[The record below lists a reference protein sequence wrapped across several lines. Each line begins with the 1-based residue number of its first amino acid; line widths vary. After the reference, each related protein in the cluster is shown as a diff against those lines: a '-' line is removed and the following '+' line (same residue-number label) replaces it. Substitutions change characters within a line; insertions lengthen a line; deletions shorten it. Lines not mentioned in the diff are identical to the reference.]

1 MKQTIGN
8 ACGTIGILHSLIN
21 SNIQMNDG
29 SIIAKFLADCNGKTG
44 EEIGKML
51 EESHEIA
58 NLHKVTGSSS
68 ANQTQADET
77 TQVHDHFVA
86 LVHVDGSIYEVSQ
99 YWCSISTVL
108 PVQSEVDNF
117 SKFFSLMDVK
127 IVQFVTVHHLPKLLY
142 PMPPKFVKSSSAL
155 IQKVRNSLLLHFQ
168 IALERHNAHRNRPTE
183 SFAFYFCNILHV
195 QFFKSITILGYKV
208 DNVLFLE

>member
-1 MKQTIGN
+1 MKSEERAANVKWMKQTIGN

-21 SNIQMNDG
+21 SNIPMNDG
-29 SIIAKFLADCNGKTG
+29 SIMANFLANCNGKSG

-86 LVHVDGSIYEVSQ
+86 LVHVDGSIYEVITR
-99 YWCSISTVL
+99 YNFIPNDSTL
-108 PVQSEVDNF
+108 
-117 SKFFSLMDVK
+117 FF
-127 IVQFVTVHHLPKLLY
+127 
-142 PMPPKFVKSSSAL
+142 
-155 IQKVRNSLLLHFQ
+155 
-168 IALERHNAHRNRPTE
+168 
-183 SFAFYFCNILHV
+183 
-195 QFFKSITILGYKV
+195 
-208 DNVLFLE
+208 